1 MVAKISERVNIFFI
15 ALMLSSKCTNNIID
29 LFKKNMSDHK
39 IEKLIKIM
47 DELREKCPWDKKQ
60 TIQSLRHLTIEEVY
74 ELSESIQNQNYDE
87 IKKELGD
94 LLLHIVFYSKIASEN
109 NKFSFDDV
117 IEDICKKLVDR
128 HPHMYGDMSLS
139 SEADVKSN
147 WEKIKLKEGRKSI
160 LSGVPKSLPTL
171 IKSYRIQEKVS
182 GIGFDWKL
190 KKDVISKIKEEI
202 NELEVEINNDTNK
215 IEDEFGDLL
224 FSLINYSRFL
234 KINADDALNKTNQ
247 KFIKRFKKMENIIQ
261 NGSKKIEDLDLN
273 ELNHYWLVAK
283 KSS

>member
-1 MVAKISERVNIFFI
+1 
-15 ALMLSSKCTNNIID
+15 
-29 LFKKNMSDHK
+29 MSDHK

-128 HPHMYGDMSLS
+128 HPHIYGNLNVS
-139 SEADVKSN
+139 SEDDVKSN

-182 GIGFDWKL
+182 GVGFDWKL

-234 KINADDALNKTNQ
+234 KINADDDLNKTTQ

-261 NGSKKIEDLDLN
+261 NGSKKIEDLDFI

-283 KSS
+283 QSS

>member
-1 MVAKISERVNIFFI
+1 
-15 ALMLSSKCTNNIID
+15 
-29 LFKKNMSDHK
+29 MSDHK

-128 HPHMYGDMSLS
+128 HPHIYSNVNVS
-139 SEADVKSN
+139 SEDDVKSN

-182 GIGFDWKL
+182 GVGFDWKL

-202 NELEVEINNDTNK
+202 NELEFEVNNDTSN

-224 FSLINYSRFL
+224 FSLVNYSRFL
-234 KINADDALNKTNQ
+234 KINPDDALNKTNE

-261 NGSKKIEDLDLN
+261 NDAKKIDNLDLN
-273 ELNHYWLVAK
+273 ELNHYWLIAK

>member
-1 MVAKISERVNIFFI
+1 
-15 ALMLSSKCTNNIID
+15 
-29 LFKKNMSDHK
+29 MSDHK

-128 HPHMYGDMSLS
+128 HPHIYGNLNVS
-139 SEADVKSN
+139 SEDDVKSN

-190 KKDVISKIKEEI
+190 KKDVISKIQEEI
-202 NELEVEINNDTNK
+202 NELEFEVNNDTSN

-224 FSLINYSRFL
+224 FSLVNYSRFL
-234 KINADDALNKTNQ
+234 KINPDDALNKTNE

-261 NGSKKIEDLDLN
+261 NDEKKIDNLNLN
-273 ELNHYWLVAK
+273 ELNHYWLIAK

>member
-1 MVAKISERVNIFFI
+1 
-15 ALMLSSKCTNNIID
+15 
-29 LFKKNMSDHK
+29 MSDKK

-47 DELREKCPWDKKQ
+47 NELREKCPWDKKQ

-94 LLLHIVFYSKIASEN
+94 LLLHIVFYCKIASEN
-109 NKFSFDDV
+109 NKFNFDDV
-117 IEDICKKLVDR
+117 IEDICEKLVIR
-128 HPHMYGDMSLS
+128 HPHIYGNLNVT
-139 SEADVKSN
+139 SEDDVKSN
-147 WEKIKLKEGRKSI
+147 WEKIKLKDGRKSI

-190 KKDVISKIKEEI
+190 KKDVVAKIKEEI
-202 NELEVEINNDTNK
+202 NELEAEINNNTNN
-215 IEDEFGDLL
+215 IEEEFGDLL
-224 FSLINYSRFL
+224 FSLVNYSRFL
-234 KINADDALNKTNQ
+234 KINPDDALNKTNK
-247 KFIKRFKKMENIIQ
+247 KFIKRFKKMENIIK
-261 NGSKKIEDLDLN
+261 NDVKKIEDLDFN
-273 ELNHYWLVAK
+273 ELNSYWLVAK

>member
-1 MVAKISERVNIFFI
+1 
-15 ALMLSSKCTNNIID
+15 
-29 LFKKNMSDHK
+29 
-39 IEKLIKIM
+39 M

-128 HPHMYGDMSLS
+128 HPHIYGDMSLS

>member
-1 MVAKISERVNIFFI
+1 
-15 ALMLSSKCTNNIID
+15 
-29 LFKKNMSDHK
+29 
-39 IEKLIKIM
+39 M

-128 HPHMYGDMSLS
+128 HPHIYSNVNVS
-139 SEADVKSN
+139 SEDDVKSN

-202 NELEVEINNDTNK
+202 NELEFEVNNDTSN

-224 FSLINYSRFL
+224 FSLVNYSRFL
-234 KINADDALNKTNQ
+234 KINPDDALNKTNE

-261 NGSKKIEDLDLN
+261 NDEKKIDNLNLN
-273 ELNHYWLVAK
+273 ELNHYWLIAK

>member
-1 MVAKISERVNIFFI
+1 
-15 ALMLSSKCTNNIID
+15 
-29 LFKKNMSDHK
+29 MSDHK

-94 LLLHIVFYSKIASEN
+94 LLLHVVFYSKIASEN
-109 NKFSFDDV
+109 NKFRLEDV
-117 IEDICKKLVDR
+117 IDDICKKLVDR
-128 HPHMYGDMSLS
+128 HPHIYGDTSVRS
-139 SEADVKSN
+139 VDDVKSN
-147 WEKIKLKEGRKSI
+147 WEKIKLKEGKKSI

-182 GIGFDWKL
+182 GVGFDWKL

-224 FSLINYSRFL
+224 FSLVNYSRFL
-234 KINADDALNKTNQ
+234 KINPDDALNKTNE

-261 NGSKKIEDLDLN
+261 NDAKEIDNLDFN
-273 ELNHYWLVAK
+273 ELNHYWLIAK

>member
-1 MVAKISERVNIFFI
+1 
-15 ALMLSSKCTNNIID
+15 
-29 LFKKNMSDHK
+29 MSDHK
-39 IEKLIKIM
+39 INKLIKIM

-94 LLLHIVFYSKIASEN
+94 LLLHVVFYSKIASEN
-109 NKFSFDDV
+109 NKFNLEDV
-117 IEDICKKLVDR
+117 IDDICKKLVDR
-128 HPHMYGDMSLS
+128 HPHIYGDTSVRCVD
-139 SEADVKSN
+139 DVKSN
-147 WEKIKLKEGRKSI
+147 WEKIKLKEGKKSI

-202 NELEVEINNDTNK
+202 NELEIEIINNTNNV
-215 IEDEFGDLL
+215 EDEFGDLL
-224 FSLINYSRFL
+224 FSLVNYSRFL

-247 KFIKRFKKMENIIQ
+247 KFINRFKKMEKIIE
-261 NGSKKIEDLDLN
+261 NDSKKIEDLDFN
-273 ELNHYWLVAK
+273 ELNNYWIIAK
-283 KSS
+283 NLL

>member
-1 MVAKISERVNIFFI
+1 
-15 ALMLSSKCTNNIID
+15 
-29 LFKKNMSDHK
+29 MSDHK

-109 NKFSFDDV
+109 NNFSFDDV
-117 IEDICKKLVDR
+117 IVDICKKLIDR
-128 HPHMYGDMSLS
+128 HPHIYGNVSVS
-139 SEADVKSN
+139 SEYDVKSN

-202 NELEVEINNDTNK
+202 NELEVEVNNDTSN

-224 FSLINYSRFL
+224 FSLVNYSRFL
-234 KINADDALNKTNQ
+234 KINPDNALNKTNE

-261 NGSKKIEDLDLN
+261 NDAKKIENLDFK

-283 KSS
+283 KSSLI

>member
-1 MVAKISERVNIFFI
+1 
-15 ALMLSSKCTNNIID
+15 
-29 LFKKNMSDHK
+29 MSDHK

-128 HPHMYGDMSLS
+128 HPHIYGDMSLS

-234 KINADDALNKTNQ
+234 KINPDDALNKTNQ

-261 NGSKKIEDLDLN
+261 NGSKK
-273 ELNHYWLVAK
+273 
-283 KSS
+283 

>member
-1 MVAKISERVNIFFI
+1 
-15 ALMLSSKCTNNIID
+15 
-29 LFKKNMSDHK
+29 MSDHK

-60 TIQSLRHLTIEEVY
+60 TIQSLRHLTIEEAY

-128 HPHMYGDMSLS
+128 HPHIYGNLNVS
-139 SEADVKSN
+139 SEDDVKSN

-202 NELEVEINNDTNK
+202 NELEFEVNNDTSN

-224 FSLINYSRFL
+224 FSLVNYSRFL
-234 KINADDALNKTNQ
+234 KINPDDALNKTNE

-261 NGSKKIEDLDLN
+261 NDAKKIDNLDLN
-273 ELNHYWLVAK
+273 ELNHYWLIAK

>member
-1 MVAKISERVNIFFI
+1 
-15 ALMLSSKCTNNIID
+15 
-29 LFKKNMSDHK
+29 MSDHK

-117 IEDICKKLVDR
+117 IEDICKKIVDR
-128 HPHMYGDMSLS
+128 HPHIFGDMSLS

-224 FSLINYSRFL
+224 FSLVNYSRFL
-234 KINADDALNKTNQ
+234 KINPDDALNKTNQ

>member
-1 MVAKISERVNIFFI
+1 
-15 ALMLSSKCTNNIID
+15 
-29 LFKKNMSDHK
+29 MSDHK

-128 HPHMYGDMSLS
+128 HPHIYGNLNVS
-139 SEADVKSN
+139 SEDDVKSN

-182 GIGFDWKL
+182 GVGFDWKL

-202 NELEVEINNDTNK
+202 NELEVEVKKDTSN

-234 KINADDALNKTNQ
+234 KINPDDALNKTNE

-261 NGSKKIEDLDLN
+261 NDAKKIDNLDLN
-273 ELNHYWLVAK
+273 ELNHYWFIAK

>member
-1 MVAKISERVNIFFI
+1 
-15 ALMLSSKCTNNIID
+15 
-29 LFKKNMSDHK
+29 
-39 IEKLIKIM
+39 M

-128 HPHMYGDMSLS
+128 HPHIYGDMSLS

-147 WEKIKLKEGRKSI
+147 WEKIKLKEGGKSV

-171 IKSYRIQEKVS
+171 IMSYRIQEKVS

-202 NELEVEINNDTNK
+202 NELEFEVNNDTSN

-224 FSLINYSRFL
+224 FSLVNYSRFL
-234 KINADDALNKTNQ
+234 KINPDDALNKTNE

-261 NGSKKIEDLDLN
+261 NDEKKIDNLNLN
-273 ELNHYWLVAK
+273 ELNHYWLIAK

>member
-1 MVAKISERVNIFFI
+1 
-15 ALMLSSKCTNNIID
+15 
-29 LFKKNMSDHK
+29 MSDHK
-39 IEKLIKIM
+39 IEKLVKIM
-47 DELREKCPWDKKQ
+47 NELREKCPWDKKQ

-128 HPHMYGDMSLS
+128 HPHIYGDISLS
-139 SEADVKSN
+139 SEDDVKSN

-160 LSGVPKSLPTL
+160 LAGVPKSLPTL

-182 GIGFDWKL
+182 GIGFNWKL
-190 KKDVISKIKEEI
+190 KKDIISKIKEEI
-202 NELEVEINNDTNK
+202 NELEVEILNNTNN

-224 FSLINYSRFL
+224 FSLVNYSRFL
-234 KINADDALNKTNQ
+234 KINPDDALNKTNQ

-261 NGSKKIEDLDLN
+261 NDAKKIEDLNLN
-273 ELNHYWLVAK
+273 DLNHYWLIAK

>member
-1 MVAKISERVNIFFI
+1 
-15 ALMLSSKCTNNIID
+15 
-29 LFKKNMSDHK
+29 
-39 IEKLIKIM
+39 
-47 DELREKCPWDKKQ
+47 
-60 TIQSLRHLTIEEVY
+60 
-74 ELSESIQNQNYDE
+74 
-87 IKKELGD
+87 
-94 LLLHIVFYSKIASEN
+94 
-109 NKFSFDDV
+109 
-117 IEDICKKLVDR
+117 
-128 HPHMYGDMSLS
+128 MSLS

>member
-1 MVAKISERVNIFFI
+1 
-15 ALMLSSKCTNNIID
+15 
-29 LFKKNMSDHK
+29 
-39 IEKLIKIM
+39 M

-128 HPHMYGDMSLS
+128 HPHIYGDMSLS

-202 NELEVEINNDTNK
+202 NELEVEINNETNN

-224 FSLINYSRFL
+224 FSLVNYSRFL
-234 KINADDALNKTNQ
+234 KINPDDALNKTNQ
-247 KFIKRFKKMENIIQ
+247 KFIKRFKKMEDIILKET
-261 NGSKKIEDLDLN
+261 KKIENLDFN
-273 ELNHYWLVAK
+273 DLNHYWEIAK

>member
-1 MVAKISERVNIFFI
+1 
-15 ALMLSSKCTNNIID
+15 
-29 LFKKNMSDHK
+29 
-39 IEKLIKIM
+39 M

-94 LLLHIVFYSKIASEN
+94 LLLHVVFYSKIASEN
-109 NKFSFDDV
+109 NKFSLEDV
-117 IEDICKKLVDR
+117 IDDICKKLVDR
-128 HPHMYGDMSLS
+128 HPHIYGDTSVRS
-139 SEADVKSN
+139 VDDVKSN
-147 WEKIKLKEGRKSI
+147 WEKIKLKEGKKSI

-202 NELEVEINNDTNK
+202 NELEIEIINNTNNV
-215 IEDEFGDLL
+215 EDEFGDLL
-224 FSLINYSRFL
+224 FSLVNYSRFL

-247 KFIKRFKKMENIIQ
+247 KFINRFKKMEKIIE
-261 NGSKKIEDLDLN
+261 NDSKKIEDLDFN
-273 ELNHYWLVAK
+273 ELNNYWMVAK
-283 KSS
+283 NLL

>member
-1 MVAKISERVNIFFI
+1 
-15 ALMLSSKCTNNIID
+15 
-29 LFKKNMSDHK
+29 MSDHK
-39 IEKLIKIM
+39 INKLIKIM

-94 LLLHIVFYSKIASEN
+94 LLLHVVFYSKIASEN
-109 NKFSFDDV
+109 NKFSLEDV
-117 IEDICKKLVDR
+117 IDDICKKLVDR
-128 HPHMYGDMSLS
+128 HPHIYGDTSVRS
-139 SEADVKSN
+139 VDDVKSN
-147 WEKIKLKEGRKSI
+147 WEKIKLKEGKKSI

-202 NELEVEINNDTNK
+202 NELEIEIINNTNNV
-215 IEDEFGDLL
+215 EDEFGDLL
-224 FSLINYSRFL
+224 FSLVNYSRFL

-247 KFIKRFKKMENIIQ
+247 KFINRFKKMEKIIE
-261 NGSKKIEDLDLN
+261 NDSKKIEDLDFN
-273 ELNHYWLVAK
+273 ELNNYWIIAK
-283 KSS
+283 NLL

>member
-1 MVAKISERVNIFFI
+1 
-15 ALMLSSKCTNNIID
+15 MLSTKCTNNIID

-109 NKFSFDDV
+109 NKFSFDDI

-128 HPHMYGDMSLS
+128 HPHIYGDISVS
-139 SEADVKSN
+139 SEDDVKSN

-202 NELEVEINNDTNK
+202 NELEVEINNDTDK

>member
-1 MVAKISERVNIFFI
+1 
-15 ALMLSSKCTNNIID
+15 
-29 LFKKNMSDHK
+29 MSDHK
-39 IEKLIKIM
+39 IKKLIKIM

-109 NKFSFDDV
+109 NKFSFDDI

-128 HPHMYGDMSLS
+128 HPHIYGDMSLS

>member
-1 MVAKISERVNIFFI
+1 
-15 ALMLSSKCTNNIID
+15 MLSTKCTNNIID

-109 NKFSFDDV
+109 NKFSFDDI

-128 HPHMYGDMSLS
+128 HPHIYGDMSLS

>member
-1 MVAKISERVNIFFI
+1 
-15 ALMLSSKCTNNIID
+15 
-29 LFKKNMSDHK
+29 MSDHK
-39 IEKLIKIM
+39 IEKLIKII

-128 HPHMYGDMSLS
+128 HPHIYGNINVS
-139 SEADVKSN
+139 SEDDVKSN

-182 GIGFDWKL
+182 GVGFDWKL

-202 NELEVEINNDTNK
+202 NELEVEVKNDTSN

-234 KINADDALNKTNQ
+234 KINPDDALNKTNE

-261 NGSKKIEDLDLN
+261 SDAKKIDNLDLN
-273 ELNHYWLVAK
+273 ELNHYWLIAK

>member
-1 MVAKISERVNIFFI
+1 
-15 ALMLSSKCTNNIID
+15 
-29 LFKKNMSDHK
+29 
-39 IEKLIKIM
+39 
-47 DELREKCPWDKKQ
+47 
-60 TIQSLRHLTIEEVY
+60 
-74 ELSESIQNQNYDE
+74 
-87 IKKELGD
+87 LGD

-128 HPHMYGDMSLS
+128 HPHIYGNLNVS
-139 SEADVKSN
+139 SEDDVKSN

-182 GIGFDWKL
+182 GVGFDWKL

-202 NELEVEINNDTNK
+202 NELEVEVNNDTSN

-224 FSLINYSRFL
+224 FSLVNYSRFL
-234 KINADDALNKTNQ
+234 KINPDDALNKTNE

-261 NGSKKIEDLDLN
+261 NDAKKIDNLDLN
-273 ELNHYWLVAK
+273 ELNHYWLIAK

>member
-1 MVAKISERVNIFFI
+1 
-15 ALMLSSKCTNNIID
+15 
-29 LFKKNMSDHK
+29 MSDHK

-128 HPHMYGDMSLS
+128 HPHIYGNLNVS
-139 SEADVKSN
+139 SEDDVKSN

-182 GIGFDWKL
+182 GVGFDWKL

-202 NELEVEINNDTNK
+202 NELEVEVKNDTSN

-234 KINADDALNKTNQ
+234 KINPDDALNKTNE

-261 NGSKKIEDLDLN
+261 NDAKKIDNLDLN
-273 ELNHYWLVAK
+273 ELNHYWLIAK

>member
-1 MVAKISERVNIFFI
+1 
-15 ALMLSSKCTNNIID
+15 
-29 LFKKNMSDHK
+29 MSDHK

-128 HPHMYGDMSLS
+128 HPHIYGDISLS

-160 LSGVPKSLPTL
+160 LSGLPKSLPTL

-224 FSLINYSRFL
+224 FSLVNYSRFL
-234 KINADDALNKTNQ
+234 KINPDDALNKTNQ

-261 NGSKKIEDLDLN
+261 NDAKKIENLDLN
-273 ELNHYWLVAK
+273 DLNHYWLIAK

>member
-1 MVAKISERVNIFFI
+1 
-15 ALMLSSKCTNNIID
+15 
-29 LFKKNMSDHK
+29 MSDHK

-94 LLLHIVFYSKIASEN
+94 LLLHIVFYCKIASES
-109 NKFSFDDV
+109 NKFSFDDDIV
-117 IEDICKKLVDR
+117 DICKKLVDR
-128 HPHMYGDMSLS
+128 HPHIYGDTSVRS
-139 SEADVKSN
+139 VDDVKSN

-182 GIGFDWKL
+182 GIGFEWKL

-202 NELEVEINNDTNK
+202 NELEVEINNDTSN

-224 FSLINYSRFL
+224 FSLVNYSRFL
-234 KINADDALNKTNQ
+234 KINPDDALNKTNE

-261 NGSKKIEDLDLN
+261 NDAKKIDNLDLN
-273 ELNHYWLVAK
+273 ELNHYWLIAK

>member
-1 MVAKISERVNIFFI
+1 
-15 ALMLSSKCTNNIID
+15 
-29 LFKKNMSDHK
+29 MSDHK
-39 IEKLIKIM
+39 INKLIKIM

-94 LLLHIVFYSKIASEN
+94 LLLHVVFYSKIASEN
-109 NKFSFDDV
+109 NKFSLDDV
-117 IEDICKKLVDR
+117 IDDICKKLVDR
-128 HPHMYGDMSLS
+128 HPHIYGDTSVRS
-139 SEADVKSN
+139 VDDVKSN
-147 WEKIKLKEGRKSI
+147 WEKIKLKEGKKSI

-202 NELEVEINNDTNK
+202 NELEIEIINNTNNV
-215 IEDEFGDLL
+215 EDEFGDLL
-224 FSLINYSRFL
+224 FSLVNYSRFL
-234 KINADDALNKTNQ
+234 KINADNALNKTNQ
-247 KFIKRFKKMENIIQ
+247 KFINRFKKMEKIIE
-261 NGSKKIEDLDLN
+261 NDSKKIEDLDFN
-273 ELNHYWLVAK
+273 ELNNYWIIAK
-283 KSS
+283 NLL

>member
-1 MVAKISERVNIFFI
+1 
-15 ALMLSSKCTNNIID
+15 
-29 LFKKNMSDHK
+29 MSDHK

-128 HPHMYGDMSLS
+128 HPHIYGDMSLS

-182 GIGFDWKL
+182 GVGFDWKL

-202 NELEVEINNDTNK
+202 NELEVEVKNDTSN

-234 KINADDALNKTNQ
+234 KINPDDALNKTNE

-261 NGSKKIEDLDLN
+261 NDAKKIDNLDLN
-273 ELNHYWLVAK
+273 ELNHYWLIAK

>member
-1 MVAKISERVNIFFI
+1 
-15 ALMLSSKCTNNIID
+15 
-29 LFKKNMSDHK
+29 MSDHK

-94 LLLHIVFYSKIASEN
+94 LFLHIVFYSKIASEN
-109 NKFSFDDV
+109 NKFSFDDL

-128 HPHMYGDMSLS
+128 HPHIYGDMSLS

-202 NELEVEINNDTNK
+202 NELEVEINNDTDK

-224 FSLINYSRFL
+224 FSLVNYSRFL
-234 KINADDALNKTNQ
+234 KINPDDALNKTNQ

>member
-1 MVAKISERVNIFFI
+1 
-15 ALMLSSKCTNNIID
+15 
-29 LFKKNMSDHK
+29 MSDHK
-39 IEKLIKIM
+39 INKLIKIM

-94 LLLHIVFYSKIASEN
+94 LLLHVVFYSKIASEN
-109 NKFSFDDV
+109 NKFSLEDV
-117 IEDICKKLVDR
+117 IDDICKKLVDR
-128 HPHMYGDMSLS
+128 HPHIYGDTSVRS
-139 SEADVKSN
+139 VDDVKSN
-147 WEKIKLKEGRKSI
+147 WEKIKLKEGKKSI

-202 NELEVEINNDTNK
+202 NELEIEINNNTNNV
-215 IEDEFGDLL
+215 EDEFGDLL
-224 FSLINYSRFL
+224 FSLVNYSRFL
-234 KINADDALNKTNQ
+234 KINVDDALNKTNQ
-247 KFIKRFKKMENIIQ
+247 KFINRFKKMEKIIE
-261 NGSKKIEDLDLN
+261 NDSKKIEDLDFN
-273 ELNHYWLVAK
+273 ELNNYWIIAK
-283 KSS
+283 NLL

>member
-1 MVAKISERVNIFFI
+1 
-15 ALMLSSKCTNNIID
+15 
-29 LFKKNMSDHK
+29 MSDHK

-117 IEDICKKLVDR
+117 IEYICKKLVDR
-128 HPHMYGDMSLS
+128 HPHIYGDMSLS
-139 SEADVKSN
+139 SEDDVKSN
-147 WEKIKLKEGRKSI
+147 WEKIKLKEGGKSI

-202 NELEVEINNDTNK
+202 NELEVEVNNDTSN

-234 KINADDALNKTNQ
+234 KINPDDALNKTNQ